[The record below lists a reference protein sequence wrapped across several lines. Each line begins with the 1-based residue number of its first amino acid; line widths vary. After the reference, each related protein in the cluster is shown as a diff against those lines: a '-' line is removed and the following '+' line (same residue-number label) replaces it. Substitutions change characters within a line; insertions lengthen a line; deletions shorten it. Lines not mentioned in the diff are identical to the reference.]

1 MSNAQHQAV
10 LSMLEHDQVIP
21 QIFSK
26 PLSLEGKLSIAF
38 PSHTACAGETLERVV
53 TKDVPSIVYKPFNGD
68 LGMRATDRY
77 TL

>member
-1 MSNAQHQAV
+1 MSSAQHQAV

-21 QIFSK
+21 EVFSK
-26 PLSLEGKLSIAF
+26 TLSLEGKLSIAF
-38 PSHTACAGETLERVV
+38 PSHTACAGETMERVV

-68 LGMRATDRY
+68 TGMTAIDRY